1 MGRFPQQHTF
11 SPFYHIILFS
21 LYFTYTYFKVTLP
34 LDPYFNLYLL
44 RKLLFLFYSA
54 QVDTRILKAV
64 AIEHSKDA
72 DAAAEC
78 ILSEVLPFM
87 TRQFSA
93 HSSSHENPYSGDPL
107 NEGGIT

>member
-1 MGRFPQQHTF
+1 MF
-11 SPFYHIILFS
+11 SR
-21 LYFTYTYFKVTLP
+21 FKVTLP
-34 LDPYFNLYLL
+34 LDPYFNLYLS
-44 RKLLFLFYSA
+44 RKILFLFYSA

-87 TRQFSA
+87 TRQFPA
-93 HSSSHENPYSGDPL
+93 PSSSHENPYSGDPY
-107 NEGGIT
+107 EGGIT